1 MAPIRRLASRRDELT
16 LHLLAAASGT
26 SPSLLLQLFIS
37 GIVLGSTYAL
47 LGTSVSTIYSTTK
60 VFHFAHAFVYTA
72 AAYVALATASSLG
85 FPIAIAIASGLLVA
99 VVLGVAVE
107 LIVYRPMRNA
117 GADSLGIFLASL
129 GLSIAGPNL
138 IQIMFGPDGR
148 SFPAGDPELHHIG
161 TATFT
166 TWDVVTVVVSWVL
179 ICGVLAMR
187 RSRWGL
193 ASIAVGANRELS
205 AAVGISPQKV
215 HVYVFGV
222 GSFLVGTAAILF
234 LLNHSATPNIGLQP
248 ILLGFIATFLGGVGS
263 QKGAP
268 FAGFVLGMVVSLSG
282 LWLAQTFQT
291 AVIFG
296 LLFIFLIVRPQGLF
310 GKLAA

>member
-1 MAPIRRLASRRDELT
+1 MPLLTASDV
-16 LHLLAAASGT
+16 
-26 SPSLLLQLFIS
+26 SPSLFLQLLVS

-85 FPIAIAIASGLLVA
+85 LPLAVAIAAGLLVA
-99 VVLGVAVE
+99 VVLGVGIE
-107 LIVYRPMRNA
+107 LVVYRPMRRS

-148 SFPAGDPELHHIG
+148 GFPAGDPRLFTLG

-166 TWDVVTVVVSWVL
+166 TWDVLTVVVSWAL
-179 ICGVLAMR
+179 IGGVLAMR

-193 ASIAVGANRELS
+193 ASIAVSANRELAS
-205 AAVGISPQKV
+205 AVGISPQRV

-222 GSFLVGTAAILF
+222 GSFLVGVAAVLF
-234 LLNHSATPNIGLQP
+234 LLNQSATPNIGLQP
-248 ILLGFIATFLGGVGS
+248 VLLGFIATFLGGVGS

-268 FAGFVLGMVVSLSG
+268 FAGLVLGMVVSLSG

-296 LLFIFLIVRPQGLF
+296 LLFVFLIVRPQGLF
-310 GKLAA
+310 GKIAA